1 MSRKRQACS
10 AHLMCQCLL
19 SHLGVLWTHA
29 PLWGAGGCTAHS
41 DPGAHATV
49 QTVRLA
55 VVTFTHLQL

>member
-1 MSRKRQACS
+1 MSRKGQACS

-29 PLWGAGGCTAHS
+29 PWGCTAHS